1 MSVTCRCP
9 CPGVQT
15 ATARRRM
22 TLRGSRGEALEYLPA
37 SCENERLELAGGR
50 ISLVCERTRVDV
62 RIVAE
67 RGADPRSGRAP
78 PELLLELA
86 FEGRSEREADAF
98 VERYRRRARL
108 ASGLH

>member
-1 MSVTCRCP
+1 MSPICQCPRPNVATVTP
-9 CPGVQT
+9 
-15 ATARRRM
+15 RRRM
-22 TLRGSRGEALEYLPA
+22 TLRGSRVEALEFLPA
-37 SCENERLELAGGR
+37 SCANERLELAGGR
-50 ISLVCERTRVDV
+50 ISLVCERTRIDV

-67 RGADPRSGRAP
+67 RGIDPRPGRPP